1 MALARSGCP
10 LSPSM
15 TQSGPFSTPSLSEW
29 QGGREGG
36 RGLPYALIHAHTLNT
51 HPPTHTHTHTHSP
64 RPSERLA
71 GPVNVVSPQPATNAD
86 FVAALAGALHRPAF
100 IPMPEFVVRAVF
112 GEMGEE
118 TLLASQKAAPKKLAD
133 TGFTFEHPGIRE
145 ACQQALLK

>member
-1 MALARSGCP
+1 ML
-10 LSPSM
+10 
-15 TQSGPFSTPSLSEW
+15 
-29 QGGREGG
+29 
-36 RGLPYALIHAHTLNT
+36 T
-51 HPPTHTHTHTHSP
+51 HPRTPPPANPNPSHNPRAHPTLC
-64 RPSERLA
+64 SERLA

-118 TLLASQKAAPKKLAD
+118 TLLASQKAAPKRLAD